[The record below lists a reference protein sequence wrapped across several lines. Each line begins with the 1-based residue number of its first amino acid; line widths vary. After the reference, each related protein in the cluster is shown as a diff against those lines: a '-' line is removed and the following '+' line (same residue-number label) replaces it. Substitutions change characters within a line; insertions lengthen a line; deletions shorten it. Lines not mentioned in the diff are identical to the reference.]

1 MTGEA
6 YIAAVLRLM
15 LASLAAAALAA
26 IAPCVALAG
35 SAGPTVSLGKSKGL
49 EYLKATYAQ
58 PVLSQAS
65 QPVDCDSDLEATGGG
80 GSISGR
86 SSNAALNESYPDFSG
101 LDGWTVEGS
110 TSGASG
116 RILNAHVVCSAFE
129 TETLSPETTLGPDE
143 AASLAP
149 GCGVG
154 GSAATGG
161 GISGPA
167 SGLLVNATYPPPPPH
182 PPATWY
188 GLATNTADADR
199 MAEFWV
205 LCTGAFVVR
214 NRSESTRLK
223 AGESGKVAVACKDS
237 EAVLGGGGAGLVDG
251 IARRGTWLTASRPRD
266 SKADRNRTP
275 DDGWIVR
282 GHNEGPGKV
291 GLAAFAVC
299 KRGLAT

>member
-1 MTGEA
+1 MPRRRRA
-6 YIAAVLRLM
+6 L
-15 LASLAAAALAA
+15 LALGLLAATLGTSSPAQ
-26 IAPCVALAG
+26 AG
-35 SAGPTVSLGKSKGL
+35 SAGPTVSLGKSRGL
-49 EYLKATYAQ
+49 EYMKATYEQ
-58 PVLSQAS
+58 PVLSQES
-65 QPVDCDSDLEATGGG
+65 QPVSCDGAAEPTGGG

-86 SSNAALNESYPDFSG
+86 SSNAGLNESFPAPA
-101 LDGWTVEGS
+101 GWTVEAS

-116 RILNAHVVCSAFE
+116 RSMNAHVVCSAFE
-129 TETLSPETTLGPDE
+129 TESLSPETTLGPDE

-149 GCGVG
+149 SCGTP

-167 SGLLVNATYPPPPPH
+167 SGLLVNATYSPPPPH

-188 GLATNTADADR
+188 GLATNTAGADR

-205 LCTGAFVVR
+205 LCTSAFVVR

-223 AGESGKVAVACKDS
+223 AGESGKVAVACKQS
-237 EAVLGGGGAGLVDG
+237 EAVLGGGGAGVVGG
-251 IARRGTWLTASRPRD
+251 IARRGTWLTTSRPRD
-266 SKADRNRTP
+266 SKDDRNTTP

-291 GLAAFAVC
+291 ALEAHAVC
-299 KRGLAT
+299 RRGLAT